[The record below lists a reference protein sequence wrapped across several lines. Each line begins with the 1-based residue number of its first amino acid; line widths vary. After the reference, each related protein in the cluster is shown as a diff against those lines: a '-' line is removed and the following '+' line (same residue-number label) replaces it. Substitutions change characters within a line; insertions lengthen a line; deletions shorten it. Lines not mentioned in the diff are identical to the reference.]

1 MRGSTL
7 HTEDTRRH
15 ENAAVRAHDRGVVLT
30 ELCSFLFASLPRAD
44 QRRKGVEYLRGLL
57 EAEGRKSIRNIA
69 RLIGGRATEQNLHHF
84 ISSSTW
90 DWGPVRETL
99 ANHLVRVAPPQ
110 AWVVRPTVIPKTGEH
125 SVGVDRRFIPSLGQV
140 LNAQQAIGV
149 WSTSDEVSMPV
160 NWRLH
165 LSQAWLDDVPRRK
178 QVSIPESVN
187 AQTLGACAVETL
199 LEPLSAWRL
208 PVRPVVMDARE
219 MDAMRIV
226 RRLRAAGL
234 PFVVRVDSTVP
245 LCPAES
251 APAGHSADALPAQ
264 QILDVS
270 RNLRRPVMWTDHG
283 GQPGLRTSLV
293 AGVRVRVP
301 SPGRR
306 LTLPGRRAAGGE
318 EDLLLLG
325 AGTQGRRWPR
335 EFWLTDRTAVP
346 PALPFRLS
354 RLTRRVDQDFTEI
367 ADKVGIR
374 DFAGRSFDGWHR
386 HVTLASAA
394 HAVVALARTGDR
406 QLRCAS

>member
-1 MRGSTL
+1 MGGGTL
-7 HTEDTRRH
+7 HMEDVRRPD
-15 ENAAVRAHDRGVVLT
+15 NAAVCAHDQGVVLT

-57 EAEGRKSIRNIA
+57 GAEGRKSIRNIA

-90 DWGPVRETL
+90 DWGPVREAL
-99 ANHLVRVAPPQ
+99 AHHLVRVAPPQ

-149 WSTSDEVSMPV
+149 WAASDEVSMPV

-165 LSQAWLDDVPRRK
+165 LSQAWLDDVPRRR
-178 QVSIPESVN
+178 QASIPESVSP
-187 AQTLGACAVETL
+187 QTPGACAVETL
-199 LEPLSAWRL
+199 LEALSDWRL

-219 MDAMRIV
+219 MDTLRVI

-234 PFVVRVDSTVP
+234 PFVVRVDSTLP
-245 LCPAES
+245 LCPAEP
-251 APAGHSADALPAQ
+251 APAGHSAEALPAQ
-264 QILDVS
+264 RILEVS
-270 RNLRRPVMWTDHG
+270 RDLRRPVLWPDHG
-283 GQPGLRTSLV
+283 GRPGLRTSLV

-325 AGTQGRRWPR
+325 AGAQGRRWPR
-335 EFWLTDRTAVP
+335 EVWLTDRATGPAAV
-346 PALPFRLS
+346 PFRLS
-354 RLTRRVDQDFTEI
+354 RLTRRVDRDFTDI
-367 ADKVGIR
+367 ADQVGIR
-374 DFAGRSFDGWHR
+374 DFAGRSFGGWHR

-394 HAVVALARTGDR
+394 HAVAALARTGDG
-406 QLRCAS
+406 QLRRAS